1 MSSLSSNF
9 FQSQPKGSS
18 ARTWVRLFPI
28 LFFFGYLNLTV
39 FLFALGPWEYPVD
52 SAFRLY
58 LFLALAHIALLLGY
72 LSAAFRN
79 PAGYS
84 GKWTLSR
91 LVKISVVLNLLLLL
105 PTSRFRTGEFI
116 PDVVGGITDPAGA
129 YAQSFM
135 LREGGGGGEPLIE
148 YVRIFLGPLLYMAL
162 PLTVFY
168 WDQLSRRMRIGG
180 VVSILGTVMLFI
192 SMGTNKAIA
201 DTVLLVPCLVFAAY
215 CAGRMKLS
223 RKKILRIGVVSLLAF
238 LLFLAYFGFAVSS
251 RGGSPV
257 TGGYFL
263 AAHARVDEDNFLIRN
278 LPPAP
283 ATALIGLDIY
293 LTQGYYALGLSL
305 QEPFVPMYGVGNS
318 TFLYRQAGRIIGNSG
333 IAELPYPVRIE
344 KYGWDAQALWS
355 SIYPW
360 IASDV
365 SFPGTIVVVFLIG
378 RLFAQSWLDTLRGD
392 NPLAVVMF
400 SIFVIM
406 LFYFPANNQ
415 MLQSGEGLTAFWGTL
430 ILWQRTRA
438 RVLAVRTY
446 VRARPAAIQ
455 T

>member
-1 MSSLSSNF
+1 VNSLTTNLLQNQPSSLST
-9 FQSQPKGSS
+9 P
-18 ARTWVRLFPI
+18 TWVRVFPI
-28 LFFFGYLNLTV
+28 LFFFGYLNFTV
-39 FLFALGPWEYPVD
+39 FLFVLGPWEYPVD

-58 LFLALAHIALLLGY
+58 LFLALAHLGLLSGY
-72 LSAAFRN
+72 LSVPFLN

-84 GKWTLSR
+84 GKWTLSK

-105 PTSRFRTGEFI
+105 PTSRFRTGRFI
-116 PDVVGGITDPAGA
+116 PDVIGGIADPGGA
-129 YAQSFM
+129 YAQSLI
-135 LREGGGGGEPLIE
+135 LREGGEPLIE
-148 YVRIFLGPLLYMAL
+148 YVRILLGPLLYMAL

-168 WDQLSRRMRIGG
+168 WNGLSRRMRIGG
-180 VVSILGTVMLFI
+180 IVSILGTVALFI

-215 CAGRMKLS
+215 CAGRIKLS
-223 RKKILRIGVVSLLAF
+223 RQKILRIGAASLLAF

-251 RGGSPV
+251 RQGSPV
-257 TGGYFL
+257 TEGYL
-263 AAHARVDEDNFLIRN
+263 LSAHTHVDEDNFLVRS
-278 LPPAP
+278 LPPP
-283 ATALIGLDIY
+283 AATVLIALDIY
-293 LTQGYYALGLSL
+293 ITQGYYALSLSL

-318 TFLYRQAGRIIGNSG
+318 MFLYRQAARITGNAR
-333 IAELPYPVRIE
+333 IAELPYPARIE
-344 KYGWDAQALWS
+344 KYGWDAQGLWS

-365 SFPGTIVVVFLIG
+365 SFPGTLVVIFLIG
-378 RLFAQSWLDTLRGD
+378 RLFAQSWLDTLGGN
-392 NPLAVVMF
+392 NPLAVAMF

-430 ILWQRTRA
+430 ILWRRSRG

-446 VRARPAAIQ
+446 ARPAAIPA
-455 T
+455 

>member
-1 MSSLSSNF
+1 
-9 FQSQPKGSS
+9 
-18 ARTWVRLFPI
+18 
-28 LFFFGYLNLTV
+28 
-39 FLFALGPWEYPVD
+39 
-52 SAFRLY
+52 LY

-72 LSAAFRN
+72 LSVAFRS
-79 PAGYS
+79 PAAYS
-84 GKWTLSR
+84 GKWALSK
-91 LVKISVVLNLLLLL
+91 LMKISLALNLLLLL
-105 PTSRFRTGEFI
+105 PTNRFRTGRFI
-116 PDVVGGITDPAGA
+116 PDVIGGITDPGGA

-135 LREGGGGGEPLIE
+135 LREGGGGEPLVE
-148 YVRIFLGPLLYMAL
+148 YVRILLGPLLYMAL

-180 VVSILGTVMLFI
+180 VVSISGTVFLFI
-192 SMGTNKAIA
+192 AMGTNKAIA

-223 RKKILRIGVVSLLAF
+223 RKKMLRIGAASLLAF
-238 LLFLAYFGFAVSS
+238 FLFLAYFGFAVSS

-257 TGGYFL
+257 PGGYLL

-278 LPPAP
+278 LSPAP

-293 LTQGYYALGLSL
+293 LTQGYYALSLSL

-318 TFLYRQAGRIIGNSG
+318 MFLYRQAARITGNPRIG
-333 IAELPYPVRIE
+333 ELPYPVRIE
-344 KYGWDAQALWS
+344 KYGWDAEGLWS

-365 SFPGTIVVVFLIG
+365 SFPGTIVVVFLVG
-378 RLFAQSWLDTLRGD
+378 RLFALSWLDTLGGG
-392 NPLAVVMF
+392 NPFAVVMF

-430 ILWQRTRA
+430 ILWQRTRVHA
-438 RVLAVRTY
+438 LAARTY
-446 VRARPAAIQ
+446 ARPAAIRA
-455 T
+455 